1 MRLGPTSNAIVP
13 ADLAVDRRLT
23 FRHYKRFR
31 RAVLRGTL
39 QQDPISPLTLLG
51 MGRRCRRLWTQYF
64 GAREQGSSPNTER
77 YARGKSKNSARHR
90 ELILLSLLLLV
101 ASFIPAQAAMTVSAR
116 GTGGNTTGA
125 TSVTVTPA
133 SNLAAGSMGVIVVA
147 ADNAGAAGSALNC
160 NASMAD
166 SVGNTWTLRLDVL
179 FDNGAASAGIEL
191 CVYTG
196 HIATA
201 FTTANNVVVGF
212 GNSVTAKSWTLTEVV
227 PTAGL
232 VPQFVTGAGG
242 TGATSATPTVT
253 TSSITSGNVVIGGG
267 AAEATLAWT
276 GDADTTNGTWAN
288 EQEIGNGT
296 GTSGA
301 AVTSQAKVVTATATQ
316 TYNPTLTSADQI
328 IGWIQIAEAPPGMGK
343 RIIRM

>member
-1 MRLGPTSNAIVP
+1 MIKAL
-13 ADLAVDRRLT
+13 
-23 FRHYKRFR
+23 
-31 RAVLRGTL
+31 
-39 QQDPISPLTLLG
+39 LTLL
-51 MGRRCRRLWTQYF
+51 
-64 GAREQGSSPNTER
+64 
-77 YARGKSKNSARHR
+77 
-90 ELILLSLLLLV
+90 LLCGPV
-101 ASFIPAQAAMTVSAR
+101 QAALTVQSR

-147 ADNAGAAGSALNC
+147 ADNAGAGGNAANC
-160 NASMAD
+160 NTSMTD
-166 SVGNTWTLRLDVL
+166 SVSNIWTRRLDVW

-191 CVYTG
+191 CIYTG
-196 HIATA
+196 TLTTA
-201 FTTANNVVVGF
+201 LTTANNVVVGF
-212 GNSVTAKSWTLTEVV
+212 SNSVTAKSWTLTEIV
-227 PTAGL
+227 PTTGF
-232 VPQFVTGAGG
+232 VPAFVTGAGG

-276 GDADTTNGTWAN
+276 GDADSTNGSWTN

-328 IGWIQIAEAPPGMGK
+328 IGWIQISEAAAGMQ
-343 RIIRM
+343 RRVIWIN

>member
-1 MRLGPTSNAIVP
+1 MRVVKALIM
-13 ADLAVDRRLT
+13 L
-23 FRHYKRFR
+23 
-31 RAVLRGTL
+31 
-39 QQDPISPLTLLG
+39 LTLCG
-51 MGRRCRRLWTQYF
+51 
-64 GAREQGSSPNTER
+64 P
-77 YARGKSKNSARHR
+77 
-90 ELILLSLLLLV
+90 
-101 ASFIPAQAAMTVSAR
+101 VSAAITATNR
-116 GTGGNTTGA
+116 GSGGNTTGA

-147 ADNAGAAGSALNC
+147 ADNAGAAGNNANC
-160 NASMAD
+160 NASMTD
-166 SVGNTWTLRLDVL
+166 SAGNTWTKRLNVW

-191 CVYTG
+191 CIYTG
-196 HIATA
+196 ELASA
-201 FTTANNVVVGF
+201 LTTAGNVVVGF

-227 PTAGL
+227 PTAGF

-253 TSSITSGNVVIGGG
+253 TSSITAGNVVVGGG

-276 GDADTTNGTWAN
+276 GDADSTNGTWAN

-301 AVTSQAKVVTATATQ
+301 AVTSQVKVVTATATQ

-328 IGWIQIAEAPPGMGK
+328 IGWIEITETAVAGSMGK
-343 RIIRM
+343 RLIRM